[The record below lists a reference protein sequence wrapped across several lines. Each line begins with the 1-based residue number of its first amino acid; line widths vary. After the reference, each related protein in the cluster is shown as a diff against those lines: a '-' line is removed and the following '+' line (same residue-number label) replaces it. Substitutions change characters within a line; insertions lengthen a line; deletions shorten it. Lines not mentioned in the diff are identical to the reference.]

1 MKKDL
6 VSIITPVYN
15 GAKYVRETI
24 ESVLKQTYTNWEM
37 IIVDDGSKDKSADIV
52 NEYVLRDSRIRLL
65 RQANGG
71 SASARNNGIRNANG
85 QYIALL
91 DADDLWE
98 ANFLDSQLT
107 LMRKENAIVVH
118 ASYKRI
124 NEKSEEILRP
134 YKAKKIVT
142 YRQMQMTN
150 HIACLTGLYD
160 TSVYGKVFLKEELK
174 SIRDDY
180 AYWLYIVKLAGKSY
194 GNQEVLA
201 SYRVMS
207 TSTTGKKKKLIKAQ
221 FLFYYRYQKLGLF
234 RSIIY
239 TGYWGILGL
248 SKFRK

>member
-124 NEKSEEILRP
+124 NEKSEEILPEYCVRTKP
-134 YKAKKIVT
+134 
-142 YRQMQMTN
+142 
-150 HIACLTGLYD
+150 
-160 TSVYGKVFLKEELK
+160 
-174 SIRDDY
+174 
-180 AYWLYIVKLAGKSY
+180 
-194 GNQEVLA
+194 
-201 SYRVMS
+201 
-207 TSTTGKKKKLIKAQ
+207 
-221 FLFYYRYQKLGLF
+221 
-234 RSIIY
+234 
-239 TGYWGILGL
+239 
-248 SKFRK
+248 RK